1 MPRNPIGLTGE
12 DAEWAATFR
21 NNLKYIMQ
29 EKNIR
34 LGMIARKLNMST
46 NALRYQIH
54 ETRTSDELAQK
65 IADALDCTMDD
76 LLDEDGNPWNFGK
89 SSEEIAELNELRK
102 KEREEKLVQEQE
114 VAD

>member
-1 MPRNPIGLTGE
+1 MTKKNTYLMGA

-34 LGMIARKLNMST
+34 IGMIAKKLNMST
-46 NALRYQIH
+46 PALRYQLY
-54 ETRTSDELAQK
+54 ETRPSDGLAQQ
-65 IADALDCTMDD
+65 IADALGCTMDD

-89 SSEEIAELNELRK
+89 TPEEIAELNALRK
-102 KEREEKLVQEQE
+102 KEREQSKNTM
-114 VAD
+114 